1 MRTLTGNGLA
11 RRVHV
16 ALVVLLV
23 VGVAGSLWMSIRAR
37 SSAQERAVEQAQVI
51 ADSSLTLVFRPDDLQ
66 RDASPERVRELAR
79 AIDDVVLDASDF
91 ERVTLYSGT
100 GEIMFSTEDGTIG
113 QRLDGERARVRA
125 AYHGDPQVSIVD
137 DTLSVLVGLRFPS
150 GVGGVGAVELSR
162 PADDVTSAAGPWR
175 TNMFFLA
182 GALVLVFFAAGAPS
196 WRGTVGDRSEPG
208 ARVPVIP
215 SRQPGPPAQRTIEAP
230 RPGLKEEAEA
240 RRRAESRAQEAEQRL
255 TLLQDQY
262 RATLE
267 ELQATQRIIRDQ
279 PPGNDRVLEER
290 AVKAEA
296 AARSLEQRLHSVT
309 AERDRIA
316 GELLARRDEIV
327 GPGREELKQVE
338 AEAMGLRA
346 ELEGAQTQLSLT
358 IQQVE
363 ALNRQAE
370 RSRELQEELDA
381 AQLDALHARDAMNAM
396 QSELAGARIELE
408 DARGELRALRS
419 EEQRAAELTD
429 EVRTT
434 KAEVESLR
442 ASHRAELVE
451 REAELEAQVRGVRE
465 EFQAQLADAETR
477 HAAEL
482 AEARAELTARTA
494 DAARGEEEA
503 SARVAAVGAD
513 LEAARSESEARAVD
527 LESARAEL
535 EAAHDRIETLQQG
548 FAEREAEFDR
558 ATEDVRS
565 ANAERE
571 ALAVELE
578 ELRIATRETEAT
590 LVKEREA
597 REALE
602 RSEVLA
608 QDDAR
613 QATERADRLAEEL
626 EAASEINTEMNRR
639 LQEVEARRALEM
651 AEDEGRAHIDE
662 LLSATQERL
671 AGQSEKLI
679 GAEEHGRELERQV
692 ALDAERIEELEEQ
705 VRQHKMAEQMRELQT
720 PKHEARDAEG
730 DVIEDRRGSTPF
742 IKEMSMDAQKTI
754 SRMIGVTQL
763 LKHKRGG
770 KEQAQLI
777 QQLTAQARR
786 LDTTIHDLSDV
797 DSLVTGTITLERRN
811 TDLESLIRRVV
822 EESGVE
828 AEHDVRIEAEPVSL
842 SIDRARTEQIV
853 QALLRSASDR
863 TPTGKTIT
871 VRLLRDKQGAM
882 IVVEE
887 PEASSEA
894 ALSPMVRRLADVQG
908 GTAKVADREGGGT
921 AFQVFLPATD
931 RSGAAVEP
939 TDEDESSPAAEETPG
954 ADGETPAEDPNHW
967 VKAEQAL
974 VGELRQLAQGKLK

>member
-1 MRTLTGNGLA
+1 MTGNGLA
-11 RRVHV
+11 RRVHL
-16 ALVVLLV
+16 ALIALLI

-37 SSAQERAVEQAQVI
+37 STAQERVVEQAEVI
-51 ADSSLTLVFRPDDLQ
+51 TDSSLTLVFRPDDLQ
-66 RDASPERVRELAR
+66 HEASPERVRELSR

-91 ERVTLYSGT
+91 ETVTLFSGS
-100 GEIMFSTEDGTIG
+100 GEILFSTEDGNIG
-113 QRLDGERARVRA
+113 QRLAGERQRVRA
-125 AYHGDPQVSIVD
+125 AFRGEPQVEIVD
-137 DTLSVLVGLRFPS
+137 DSVSAMVGLRFPS
-150 GVGGVGAVELSR
+150 GVGDAAAVELSR

-182 GALVLVFFAAGAPS
+182 GALILVLLAAGAPS
-196 WRGTVGDRSEPG
+196 WRATATERGPG
-208 ARVPVIP
+208 SGIRVPVIP
-215 SRQPGPPAQRTIEAP
+215 SRQPGPPARRSIEAP
-230 RPGLKEEAEA
+230 HPGLKEEAEA

-267 ELQATQRIIRDQ
+267 ALQATQRIVRDQ

-309 AERDRIA
+309 VERDRIA
-316 GELLARRDEIV
+316 GELLARRDEIA
-327 GPGREELKQVE
+327 GPGREDLQQVE

-358 IQQVE
+358 IQQVD
-363 ALNRQAE
+363 ALQRQAE

-381 AQLDALHARDAMNAM
+381 AQLDALHARDAMDAM
-396 QSELAGARIELE
+396 QSELAGARTELE

-429 EVRTT
+429 GLRST
-434 KAEVESLR
+434 KAELESLR

-451 REAELEAQVRGVRE
+451 REAELEAQVRSLRE

-477 HAAEL
+477 HATEL
-482 AEARAELTARTA
+482 AEARAELSARAA
-494 DAARGEEEA
+494 DAARGVEEA

-513 LEAARSESEARAVD
+513 LEAARSESEGRAVD
-527 LESARAEL
+527 LESARTEL
-535 EAAHDRIETLQQG
+535 QAAHDRIEVLQQG
-548 FAEREAEFDR
+548 LTERQVEFDR
-558 ATEDVRS
+558 SAEDVRA

-571 ALAVELE
+571 SLAAELE
-578 ELRIATRETEAT
+578 ELRIAARETEAT
-590 LVKEREA
+590 LVRERET

-626 EAASEINTEMNRR
+626 EAATEINAEMNRR
-639 LQEVEARRALEM
+639 LQEVEARRALEV
-651 AEDEGRAHIDE
+651 ADDEGRAHIDE
-662 LLSATQERL
+662 LLTATQERL

-679 GAEEHGRELERQV
+679 AAEEHGRELERQV
-692 ALDAERIEELEEQ
+692 GDDAARIEQLEEQ
-705 VRQHKMAEQMRELQT
+705 LRQHKMADQMRELQT
-720 PKHEARDAEG
+720 PKHEAREAEG
-730 DVIEDRRGSTPF
+730 ELIEDRRGSTPF
-742 IKEMSMDAQKTI
+742 IKEMSMDAQKTV
-754 SRMIGVTQL
+754 SRMIGVAQL

-786 LDTTIHDLSDV
+786 LDTTIRDLADV
-797 DSLVTGTITLERRN
+797 DSLVTGTIDLERRN

-842 SIDRARTEQIV
+842 SIDRTRTEQII

-863 TPTGKTIT
+863 TPAGKTIT
-871 VRLLRDKQGAM
+871 IRLLRDKAGAM

-887 PEASSEA
+887 PEAASEA

-908 GTAKVADREGGGT
+908 GSAKVGDRDGGGT
-921 AFQVFLPATD
+921 AFQIFLPATD
-931 RSGAAVEP
+931 HAGAAV
-939 TDEDESSPAAEETPG
+939 TDEAADPPAEPVAGDPE
-954 ADGETPAEDPNHW
+954 AEDPNHW

-974 VGELRQLAQGKLK
+974 VRELRQLSQNKAGK